1 MPVTDFLDSLV
12 ADPPLSLQRVTATIR
27 FDVIDGDQ
35 TKYHLVSVDHGAV
48 TLSQRKVK
56 ADATIRIE
64 RPMFERLLAGKA
76 NAMASAL
83 RGELSIEGDRGL
95 LVALQR
101 MMPGPG
107 KESR

>member
-1 MPVTDFLDSLV
+1 MAVTDFFDNLV
-12 ADPPLSLQRVTATIR
+12 ADPPPSLQRVTATVR

-35 TKYHLVSVDHGAV
+35 TRYHLVSLDHGAV
-48 TLSQRKVK
+48 KLSQRKVK

-64 RPMFERLLAGKA
+64 RPVFERLLSGKA
-76 NAMASAL
+76 NAMAAAL
-83 RGELSIEGDRGL
+83 RGELSFEGDRGL
-95 LVALQR
+95 LVALQH